1 MQLKTTIHTIT
12 QLHIERPALQALR
25 KTSGMFQMIS
35 SPRGWS
41 DHLSFGQNVS
51 WNAKS
56 LVAEWPQ
63 WSRNEWAR
71 SMALV
76 CTAACGDNLL
86 IHIIM
91 VLILLRSYL
100 FLLSPSLQIWQ
111 LELTLGELTTCCTFG
126 DGNLLNLLG
135 GLGLTHDRAG
145 LGGRAVRRLLPANA
159 CELWCY
165 GCKLKSYHG

>member
-1 MQLKTTIHTIT
+1 
-12 QLHIERPALQALR
+12 
-25 KTSGMFQMIS
+25 
-35 SPRGWS
+35 
-41 DHLSFGQNVS
+41 
-51 WNAKS
+51 
-56 LVAEWPQ
+56 
-63 WSRNEWAR
+63 
-71 SMALV
+71 MALV

-135 GLGLTHDRAG
+135 GLGLTHNRAG

-165 GCKLKSYHG
+165 GCKLNSYHGKKGLGAVSSSNASSSSFFLLLPSSVFFIIFIFVFFFFFFFF